1 MESNMNTARFLDMTD
16 RVDVLS
22 SIYRSC
28 GGEEDSQC
36 FNAIMEEYY
45 PALLHFYQETCK
57 KDGMVVSIQ
66 AFLEEDAVAFV
77 TTFEDGSCQDYHFG
91 DTDPLLK

>member
-28 GGEEDSQC
+28 EGKEDSIC

-45 PALLHFYQETCK
+45 PALLHFYHECK
-57 KDGMVVSIQ
+57 KDDSVVFVQ
-66 AFLEEDAVAFV
+66 AFLEENAVTFV

-91 DTDPLLK
+91 DTDSLLK